1 MYVNIYVVCFKIL
14 SEELHLV
21 VSFVTVDTGTWTQL
35 WLVTEYHQRGSLFDF
50 LNQNTVD
57 LFTMIKMTLS
67 IASGLVHLHVD
78 IVGSLGKEHDRNSL
92 NHATHIVKHEARA
105 MLLVL

>member
-1 MYVNIYVVCFKIL
+1 MYVVA
-14 SEELHLV
+14 
-21 VSFVTVDTGTWTQL
+21 VDTGTWTQL
-35 WLVTEYHQRGSLFDF
+35 WLVTEYHHRGSLFDF

-57 LFTMIKMTLS
+57 LSTMIKMTLS

-78 IVGSLGKEHDRNSL
+78 IIGSLGKTHDNNSL
-92 NHATHIVKHEARA
+92 NRTTRLLKHKARA

>member
-1 MYVNIYVVCFKIL
+1 MYVNICIVCFNKTHMFSIWL
-14 SEELHLV
+14 CLA
-21 VSFVTVDTGTWTQL
+21 VDTGTWTQL

-57 LFTMIKMTLS
+57 LYTMIKMTLS

-78 IVGSLGKEHDRNSL
+78 IIGSLGKEYDHDRFSFGGTL
-92 NHATHIVKHEARA
+92 WE
-105 MLLVL
+105 